1 MKLPRV
7 DGRRVIKAL
16 SKAGFVADRQKG
28 SHVRLVRGMGAEAIK
43 ITVPVHSGKP
53 LKPVTLLR
61 VIKDSGLTREEFLR
75 LL

>member
-7 DGRRVIKAL
+7 DGREVIKAL

-28 SHVRLVRGMGAEAIK
+28 SHVRLVKEMGAEAIK

-53 LKPVTLLR
+53 LKPGTLLR
-61 VIKDSGLTREEFLR
+61 IIKDSGLTREEFLR